1 MLPCGLIHCIKHTL
15 GENILL
21 FKLLLLKRYNVGVRH
36 VFSSHLRSELQCWPG
51 NQCGFI
57 LVNKAFTESTHTSMG
72 HLSLPVW
79 HKYTVYWS
87 IMKMNF
93 YEGMA
98 VRVNITTVSCFS
110 KWSVMGGGGGAE
122 WGKSVSVC
130 VCVCCEW
137 EALWIAACK
146 HFITPLHCKN
156 CSS

>member
-87 IMKMNF
+87 IQMRHKKKGEN
-93 YEGMA
+93 
-98 VRVNITTVSCFS
+98 
-110 KWSVMGGGGGAE
+110 
-122 WGKSVSVC
+122 SVSVFLC
-130 VCVCCEW
+130 WREQHIHQAQLKLPC
-137 EALWIAACK
+137 
-146 HFITPLHCKN
+146 LHSVIGLEMLGHC
-156 CSS
+156 CSSKRTPGASCCPASEAFHSLLQF